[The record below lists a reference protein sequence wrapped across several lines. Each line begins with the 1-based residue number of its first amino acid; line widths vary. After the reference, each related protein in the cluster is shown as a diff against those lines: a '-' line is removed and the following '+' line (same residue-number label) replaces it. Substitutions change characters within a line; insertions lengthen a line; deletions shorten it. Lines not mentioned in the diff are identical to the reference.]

1 MIYNSFRFASLII
14 LNFQLNG
21 VLMEIGE
28 KIKFLRL
35 QNNLTQE
42 ELGDRCELT
51 KGYISMIEKDKTS
64 PSIATLKYILEALG
78 TNLADF
84 FADEEQE
91 KVVFGGD
98 DYAVKED
105 AELKNTTCWL
115 IPNAQKN
122 EMEPILVTIEP
133 EGRTYPDNPH
143 EGEETGYVLEG
154 TITIHIGKKSYKAKK
169 GESFLIAPDKPHY
182 ISNEGK
188 RPAKLLWI
196 STPPSF

>member
-1 MIYNSFRFASLII
+1 
-14 LNFQLNG
+14 
-21 VLMEIGE
+21 MEIGE

-122 EMEPILVTIEP
+122 EMEPILRRAMCSKARSRSISERKHTRRRRVRVSLSHPTSPTIY
-133 EGRTYPDNPH
+133 RM
-143 EGEETGYVLEG
+143 
-154 TITIHIGKKSYKAKK
+154 KARDRRSCF
-169 GESFLIAPDKPHY
+169 G
-182 ISNEGK
+182 
-188 RPAKLLWI
+188 
-196 STPPSF
+196 

>member
-1 MIYNSFRFASLII
+1 
-14 LNFQLNG
+14 
-21 VLMEIGE
+21 MEIGE

-84 FADEEQE
+84 FADEEQA
-91 KVVFGGD
+91 KVVCGGD
-98 DYAVKED
+98 DYSVKED
-105 AELKNTTCWL
+105 SELNNEICWL

-122 EMEPILVTIEP
+122 EMEPILVTI
-133 EGRTYPDNPH
+133 GAGGSTYPDNPH
-143 EGEETGYVLEG
+143 EGEEIGYVLEG
-154 TITIHIGKKSYKAKK
+154 SVTIHIGKNISKAKK
-169 GESFLIAPDKPHY
+169 GESFLIKPDKPHF

-188 RPAKLLWI
+188 RPAKIMWI
-196 STPPSF
+196 SSPPSF

>member
-1 MIYNSFRFASLII
+1 
-14 LNFQLNG
+14 
-21 VLMEIGE
+21 MEIGQ
-28 KIKFLRL
+28 KIRFLRQ

-42 ELGDRCELT
+42 ELGDRCELS
-51 KGYISMIEKDKTS
+51 KGFISMLENDNTS
-64 PSIATLKYILEALG
+64 PSIATLKDILEALG

-105 AELKNTTCWL
+105 AELKNNICWL

-133 EGRTYPDNPH
+133 DGRTYPDNPH
-143 EGEETGYVLEG
+143 EGEE
-154 TITIHIGKKSYKAKK
+154 IG
-169 GESFLIAPDKPHY
+169 
-182 ISNEGK
+182 
-188 RPAKLLWI
+188 
-196 STPPSF
+196 

>member
-1 MIYNSFRFASLII
+1 
-14 LNFQLNG
+14 
-21 VLMEIGE
+21 MEIGQ
-28 KIKFLRL
+28 KIRFLRQ

-42 ELGDRCELT
+42 ELGDRCELS
-51 KGYISMIEKDKTS
+51 KGFISMLENDNTS
-64 PSIATLKYILEALG
+64 PSIATLKDILEALG

-105 AELKNTTCWL
+105 AELKNNICWL

-133 EGRTYPDNPH
+133 DGRTYPDNPH
-143 EGEETGYVLEG
+143 EGEEIGYVLEG
-154 TITIHIGKKSYKAKK
+154 SVMIHIGKNMYQAKK
-169 GESFLIAPDKPHY
+169 GESFLIRPDRPHY

-188 RPAKLLWI
+188 KTAKILWI